1 VKTWQ
6 VVVIAAL
13 IALAL
18 WRTWGWQPFVL
29 RGDITELER
38 RATAQDARIGAL
50 YARVDSLR

>member
-1 VKTWQ
+1 MKTWQ

-50 YARVDSLR
+50 YARVDSLQ